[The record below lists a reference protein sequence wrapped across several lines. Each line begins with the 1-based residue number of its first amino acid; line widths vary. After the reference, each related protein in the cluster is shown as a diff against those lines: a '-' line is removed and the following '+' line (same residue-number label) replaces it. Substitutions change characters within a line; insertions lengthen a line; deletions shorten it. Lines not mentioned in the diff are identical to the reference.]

1 VTEASAASEADR
13 TQAADP
19 QQSARHAAPVPDPR
33 RVRDFRDLAR
43 RLSTW
48 TTNLLAIGIL
58 AVGALVMAGRL
69 TEWWRTD
76 PAATALEPPALP
88 AAPWD
93 DPAGIVLEF
102 GDQPWSIRRQTLA
115 GSVDHA
121 SHALL
126 EQCRGILD
134 EAASADS
141 LPVIDSAEQTLL
153 GRLRNAAPVEEVPNR
168 WRLYVIGGPL
178 PWIVG
183 TTTAPDASSSA
194 TERDI
199 APHDAGA
206 NGRLLC
212 WGLALPQPEQGWTLY
227 VFDRRPADTRGGDLP
242 EVPLP
247 SNARRSLRVGG
258 SGGSALTTFS
268 GTGPA
273 TQWMVDFDDAL
284 TTGGWRRVGD
294 WSRGGTSHAAAYV
307 REDNADSVRLEI
319 TLTQGPDGRW
329 LGVAETQRLPAGPTT
344 ESDAP

>member
-1 VTEASAASEADR
+1 VTEASPASETER

-19 QQSARHAAPVPDPR
+19 QQAVRHAAPVPEAR
-33 RVRDFRDLAR
+33 RNSDFGDLAR

-58 AVGALVMAGRL
+58 AVAALAMAGRL

-76 PAATALEPPALP
+76 PAAPVVDALSLPP
-88 AAPWD
+88 APWD

-102 GDQPWSIRRQTLA
+102 GDQPWSIRRQALT
-115 GSVDHA
+115 GSVDDA

-126 EQCRGILD
+126 ELCRGILN
-134 EAASADS
+134 EVASTDS
-141 LPVIDSAEQTLL
+141 LPAIDASEQTLL
-153 GRLRNAAPVEEVPNR
+153 DRLRNTAPEEEVPNR
-168 WRLYVIGGPL
+168 WRLYVVRGPL

-183 TTTAPDASSSA
+183 TTTAPHTSSTA
-194 TERDI
+194 AQRDVG
-199 APHDAGA
+199 PHDAGA
-206 NGRLLC
+206 TDRLLC

-227 VFDRRPADTRGGDLP
+227 VFDRRSSDARGGDLP

-247 SNARRSLRVGG
+247 SGARRSLRVGG
-258 SGGSALTTFS
+258 SGRNALTTFS
-268 GTGPA
+268 GASPA
-273 TQWMVDFDDAL
+273 TQWMAEFDDAL
-284 TTGGWRRVGD
+284 TSGGWRRLGD
-294 WSRGGTSHAAAYV
+294 WNRGGTSHAAAYV
-307 REDNADSVRLEI
+307 REDKSDSVRLEI

>member
-1 VTEASAASEADR
+1 VTEASPSEADR
-13 TQAADP
+13 TQAADR
-19 QQSARHAAPVPDPR
+19 QQAVRHAAPVPEAR
-33 RVRDFRDLAR
+33 RNSDFGDIAR

-58 AVGALVMAGRL
+58 AVAALAMAGRL

-76 PAATALEPPALP
+76 PAAPVVDALSLPP
-88 AAPWD
+88 APWD

-102 GDQPWSIRRQTLA
+102 GDQPWSIRRQTLT
-115 GSVDHA
+115 GSVDDA

-134 EAASADS
+134 QAASTDS
-141 LPVIDSAEQTLL
+141 LPAIDDAEQTLL
-153 GRLRNAAPVEEVPNR
+153 DRLRNAAPMEEVPNR
-168 WRLYVIGGPL
+168 WRLFVIGGPL

-183 TTTAPDASSSA
+183 TKTAPHASNSV
-194 TERDI
+194 TQRDVE
-199 APHDAGA
+199 PHDADP
-206 NGRLLC
+206 NSRLLC
-212 WGLALPQPEQGWTLY
+212 WGLALPQPEQGWMLY
-227 VFDRRPADTRGGDLP
+227 VFDRRPPDARSGDLP

-247 SNARRSLRVGG
+247 LSARRSLRVGG

-268 GTGPA
+268 GSGPA
-273 TQWMVDFDDAL
+273 TQWMDEFDHAL
-284 TTGGWRRVGD
+284 TTSGWQRLGD
-294 WSRGGTSHAAAYV
+294 WIRGGSSHAAAYL
-307 REDNADSVRLEI
+307 REGNSDSVRLDI